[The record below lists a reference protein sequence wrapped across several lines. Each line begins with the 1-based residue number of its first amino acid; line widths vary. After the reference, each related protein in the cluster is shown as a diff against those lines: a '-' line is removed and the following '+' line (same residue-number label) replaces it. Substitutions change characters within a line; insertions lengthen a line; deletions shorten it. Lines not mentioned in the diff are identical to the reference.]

1 MTRVLVVD
9 DELPILA
16 ILRRALERAGYEVE
30 CAASGEE
37 GLEAQRRAPA
47 DLVITDIL
55 LPGMDGFL
63 LIRELRNDQPDL
75 EIIAMSGGGKVEAQ
89 SYLNSST
96 LFGAHHTIEKPFDV
110 QAVVRLVDQLLRGG
124 LQGTSNS
131 QGPETMLTG

>member
-1 MTRVLVVD
+1 
-9 DELPILA
+9 
-16 ILRRALERAGYEVE
+16 
-30 CAASGEE
+30 
-37 GLEAQRRAPA
+37 
-47 DLVITDIL
+47 
-55 LPGMDGFL
+55 MDGFL